1 MLKMNLITREELCV
15 KLYCELCD
23 ELYWEL
29 YGEFLDEL
37 DELYEEV
44 NRELLREV
52 DWALGSQIRMNFSH
66 SKISRV

>member
-1 MLKMNLITREELCV
+1 MNLITQEELCV

-44 NRELLREV
+44 N
-52 DWALGSQIRMNFSH
+52 WPLGFPIRTNFSH